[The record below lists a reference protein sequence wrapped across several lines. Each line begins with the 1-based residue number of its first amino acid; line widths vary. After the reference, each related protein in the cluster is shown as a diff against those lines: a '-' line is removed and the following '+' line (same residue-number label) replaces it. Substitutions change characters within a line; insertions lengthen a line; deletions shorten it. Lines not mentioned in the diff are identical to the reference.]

1 MLAHFPAEIINRY
14 PVKVFHVKFITY
26 KSMKKTLKYFFNA
39 LRRHR
44 QFFMVMRNSIAFI
57 LLFALQAHSSIFSQS
72 KISIDLKDSRIEEL
86 FKVIESKTQL
96 GFLYD
101 ESLLEN
107 AGIISVKAE
116 NASIETVLAQALQ
129 NTGLGFEIDHNTI
142 LIKPS
147 PVVVAQ
153 QQPQGNKRVVKGK
166 IVDNDNN
173 PLPSA
178 TVRVAGTTV
187 GTVTNLDGFYE
198 ISIPDGNSVLEF
210 SYVGFVTKKVTV
222 GKQTTINV
230 ALESDVINL
239 KEMVVVGYS
248 SQKRSLL
255 TGSVGV
261 VKNDNLKD
269 TPLSSI
275 DGVLQGQVSGV
286 QVMQNSGTPGGEMSV
301 RIRGVSSISGS
312 SQPLYVVDGIPIT
325 TGDYAQV
332 GYEGQ
337 GTNALSDINP
347 NDIESMSVLKDAAAA
362 AIYGA
367 RASNGVILITTKR
380 GSNQK
385 TQFNFNAYYGSQDI
399 WRRLDLLNAK
409 EWKEYRND
417 LYGKKIFSDQDIA
430 NNTIDT
436 DWQSMIFRNAPMQN
450 YELSANGGN
459 NKTRFMIS
467 SDYFNQTGVLLGTDY
482 KRMNGRINVDH
493 NASDKLTLGAS
504 IGLTYSKTDRV
515 EGDQSLHGVLPNGI
529 STPAIF
535 PVYNTDGSYNQD
547 GPYSNAVSIANG
559 ATNENYTYRAIGN
572 GYINYQI
579 LKSLSF
585 STKWGVDFMNM
596 REHTFEF
603 NTIQGQKYNGLGFE
617 AYTNVLN
624 TVSNNFLKYNKT
636 IGNHEFEVMAGY
648 SFEKYEHRS
657 SYIRGQD
664 YASENL
670 EYINSASTIAEAN
683 SSGVDNG
690 LESFIGRINYNYAD
704 KYLIALSCRSD
715 ASSKFGENNRT
726 GYFPAASLAWRLNK
740 ESIFH
745 LPKTISELKIRTSYG
760 VTGNDDITPFL
771 YSELYGVSKY
781 NGSSAIYPSNIP
793 NPNLKWETTNQFNL
807 GVDISLFDNR
817 INLSAD
823 YYNKQTKDLLLDRPL
838 PGSSGH
844 TSITENIGRLENKG
858 FEVGLTTNNLV
869 GTVKWTTQ
877 INLSANRNKV
887 LELYNGEPID
897 NIGRGGNRVME
908 GQPISVFYSYQWL
921 GIDPST
927 GDCVYTDL
935 NKDGKITTDDRM
947 VVGNPHP
954 DFIGGVTNTFSY
966 KGFDLSV
973 FMQFSYGND
982 VFNGSRLYLESL
994 QGGDNQLASVTRRW
1008 KKPGDI
1014 TDIPR
1019 ATTDAAAAANNK
1031 LVSSR
1036 FIEDGSYLRL
1046 KNITLGYTF
1055 SKTWM
1060 QKMQVQSLRVYA
1072 TAQNLYTWTNYSGF
1086 DPEVNYVGNDNTV
1099 MGTDFFTYPQS
1110 RSYCVGINLK
1120 F

>member
-1 MLAHFPAEIINRY
+1 
-14 PVKVFHVKFITY
+14 
-26 KSMKKTLKYFFNA
+26 
-39 LRRHR
+39 
-44 QFFMVMRNSIAFI
+44 
-57 LLFALQAHSSIFSQS
+57 
-72 KISIDLKDSRIEEL
+72 
-86 FKVIESKTQL
+86 
-96 GFLYD
+96 
-101 ESLLEN
+101 
-107 AGIISVKAE
+107 
-116 NASIETVLAQALQ
+116 
-129 NTGLGFEIDHNTI
+129 
-142 LIKPS
+142 
-147 PVVVAQ
+147 
-153 QQPQGNKRVVKGK
+153 
-166 IVDNDNN
+166 
-173 PLPSA
+173 
-178 TVRVAGTTV
+178 
-187 GTVTNLDGFYE
+187 
-198 ISIPDGNSVLEF
+198 
-210 SYVGFVTKKVTV
+210 
-222 GKQTTINV
+222 
-230 ALESDVINL
+230 
-239 KEMVVVGYS
+239 
-248 SQKRSLL
+248 
-255 TGSVGV
+255 
-261 VKNDNLKD
+261 
-269 TPLSSI
+269 
-275 DGVLQGQVSGV
+275 
-286 QVMQNSGTPGGEMSV
+286 MSV

-325 TGDYAQV
+325 TGDYAQI

-347 NDIESMSVLKDAAAA
+347 NDIESMSILKDAAAA

-367 RASNGVILITTKR
+367 RASNGVVLITTKR

-385 TQFNFNAYYGSQDI
+385 TQFNFNAYYGKQDV
-399 WRRLDLLNAK
+399 WHRLDMLNAK

-417 LYGKKIFSDQDIA
+417 LYDKEIFTAEDIA

-436 DWQSMIFRNAPMQN
+436 DWQSKIFRNAPMEN

-467 SDYFNQTGVLLGTDY
+467 SDYFNQTGVLIGTDY
-482 KRMNGRINVDH
+482 KRLNGRINVDH

-504 IGLTYSKTDRV
+504 VGLTYSKTDRV

-529 STPAIF
+529 STPAIY
-535 PVYNTDGSYNQD
+535 PVYNEDGSYNQD
-547 GPYSNAVSIANG
+547 GPYSNAVSIADE
-559 ATNENYTYRAIGN
+559 ATNENFTYRAIAN
-572 GYINYQI
+572 GYVNYQI
-579 LKSLSF
+579 LKGLSF
-585 STKWGVDFMNM
+585 STKWGADFMNM
-596 REHTFEF
+596 REHAFEF
-603 NTIQGQKYNGLGFE
+603 NTVQGQKYNGLGFE

-624 TVSNNFLKYNKT
+624 LVSNNFLKYNKT
-636 IGNHEFEVMAGY
+636 IGSNEFEVMAGY
-648 SFEKYEHRS
+648 SFEKYEYRS

-670 EYINSASTIAEAN
+670 QYINSASTIAEAT
-683 SSGVDNG
+683 SSGVNNG
-690 LESFIGRINYNYAD
+690 LESFIGRVNYNYAD
-704 KYLIALSCRSD
+704 KYLVALSCRSD
-715 ASSKFGENNRT
+715 ASSKFGENNRV
-726 GYFPAASLAWRLNK
+726 GYFPAASVAWRLNK
-740 ESIFH
+740 ESFLH

-793 NPNLKWETTNQFNL
+793 NPDLKWETTNQFNL
-807 GVDISLFDNR
+807 GVDLSLIDNR

-858 FEVGLTTNNLV
+858 LEMSLTTNNLV
-869 GTVKWTTQ
+869 GIIKWTTQ
-877 INLSANRNKV
+877 VNLSANRNKV
-887 LELYNGEPID
+887 LELYNNEPID

-908 GQPISVFYSYQWL
+908 GQPISVFYSYKWL

-927 GDCVYTDL
+927 GDCVYADL

-954 DFIGGVTNTFSY
+954 DFIGGITNTFSY

-1008 KKPGDI
+1008 QKPGDI

-1019 ATTDAAAAANNK
+1019 ATTDATAAANNK

-1036 FIEDGSYLRL
+1036 FIEDGSYLRI
-1046 KNITLGYTF
+1046 KNLTIGYTF
-1055 SKTWM
+1055 SKTLM
-1060 QKMQVQSLRVYA
+1060 QKLQIQSMRIYA
-1072 TAQNLYTWTNYSGF
+1072 TTQNLYTWTNYSGF